1 MLSHQNA
8 AITHWGRILR
18 CCATY
23 DAKVLH
29 PRTTVFFTILGRRHA
44 MAHSSGRNALSNI
57 EAHTMLSP
65 DGGKFH
71 FHCERS
77 RNGSEP

>member
-1 MLSHQNA
+1 
-8 AITHWGRILR
+8 
-18 CCATY
+18 
-23 DAKVLH
+23 
-29 PRTTVFFTILGRRHA
+29 